1 MAKDRFAADIAD
13 ILYEK
18 AHTGAY
24 DRLVIVADPGTLGSL
39 REPKTLTNLPLDE
52 IEEIVITELEKA

>member
-1 MAKDRFAADIAD
+1 MVKDRFAVDIAD

-39 REPKTLTNLPLDE
+39 REPKTLTNLPLDD
-52 IEEIVITELEKA
+52 IEKIVSAELENA